1 METFCLNPNSSHHF
15 TSFKESDPHPLKVT
29 KGIEAQRHIGPIL
42 EEDRLETRGQFDL
55 LAIVKGMVDAAGE
68 RQETNAPQFERRVRR
83 AVLGYLSFR

>member
-1 METFCLNPNSSHHF
+1 M
-15 TSFKESDPHPLKVT
+15 
-29 KGIEAQRHIGPIL
+29 L

-55 LAIVKGMVDAAGE
+55 LAIVKGMLDAAGE